1 MVQTVAW
8 IVSLFFMLIVAAVF
22 GWVAF
27 RSTERQDYE
36 PITKKWYKRR
46 TVYGISLV
54 IFMLIIM
61 VYTLRDLP
69 FNEPAYSEDTE
80 PKVVDVEAIQ
90 FGWNISETEF
100 EVGDS
105 VEFMV
110 TTADV
115 THNFGLY
122 DPEMNIIA
130 QTQAMPEY
138 TNVVYITFDEPGIYE
153 VLCLEYCGLGH
164 HQMVAELT
172 VK

>member
-8 IVSLFFMLIVAAVF
+8 VMSLFFMLIVAAVF

-27 RSTERQDYE
+27 RSTEKQDYE
-36 PITKKWYKRR
+36 PITKKWYKTR

-61 VYTLRDLP
+61 IYTLRDLP
-69 FNEPAYSEDTE
+69 FNEPAYSEGSE
-80 PKVVDVEAIQ
+80 PTIVDVEAIQ
-90 FGWNISETEF
+90 FGWIISETEF
-100 EVGDS
+100 EVGES
-105 VEFMV
+105 VEFLV

-122 DPEMNIIA
+122 DPDMNIIA

-138 TNVVYITFDEPGIYE
+138 TNIVYITFDEPGTYE

-164 HQMVAELT
+164 HLMVAELT